1 MSAGEFIIWRM
12 SIFLGGLALFLL
24 LELAIP
30 YRRPSVSKL
39 KRWFINLGM
48 TVFNSLVLR
57 LIYAGAVLGVSAYVT
72 THQVGL
78 LYLLPLPYW
87 ARVVITVVFLD
98 LLLWVWH
105 LLNHVVPLFWR
116 FHRVH
121 HTDLNMDVSTATRF
135 HLGELTISEAIKL
148 GLVYFLGADLLGVL
162 IFESALVLAAQFEHS
177 SLIVP
182 AGLERVWWW
191 LLVPP
196 SMHRI
201 HHSVVIS
208 ERNSNY
214 GTIFSLWDRVLGTLV
229 KEVDQGR
236 IKIGVG
242 GHFDQGKLGLG
253 HLLIM
258 PFTRYVR

>member
-1 MSAGEFIIWRM
+1 MSPSEFVILRM
-12 SIFLGGLALFLL
+12 SIFMGGLLLFLL
-24 LELAIP
+24 LELAAP

-39 KRWFINLGM
+39 KRWAVNLGM

-57 LIYAGAVLGVSAYVT
+57 VIYAGAALGVSAYVT
-72 THQVGL
+72 ANHIGL
-78 LYLLPLPYW
+78 LYLTPLPYW
-87 ARVVITVVFLD
+87 ARVVVTVVFLD

-135 HLGELTISEAIKL
+135 HLGELTISESIKL
-148 GLVYFLGADLLGVL
+148 GLVFFLGADLLGVL
-162 IFESALVLAAQFEHS
+162 IFESSLVLAAQFQHS
-177 SLIVP
+177 SLRAP
-182 AGLERVWWW
+182 AWLERVWWW
-191 LLVPP
+191 LFVPP

-201 HHSVVIS
+201 HHSVVIA

-214 GTIFSLWDRVLGTLV
+214 GTILSIWDRILGTLV
-229 KEVDQGR
+229 QDTDQGR

-242 GHFDQGKLGLG
+242 GHFDEKKLGLG

-258 PFTRYVR
+258 PFTHYVR

>member
-1 MSAGEFIIWRM
+1 MTPADFVTLRM
-12 SIFLGGLALFLL
+12 SIFMGGLVLFLL
-24 LELAIP
+24 LELAVP
-30 YRRPSVSKL
+30 YRRPSVSKT

-57 LIYAGAVLGVSAYVT
+57 LVFAGAVLAVSAYVSAN
-72 THQVGL
+72 HIGL
-78 LYLLPLPYW
+78 LYLTPLPYW

-148 GLVYFLGADLLGVL
+148 GLVFFLGADILGVL
-162 IFESALVLAAQFEHS
+162 IFESSLVLAAQFQHS
-177 SLIVP
+177 SLKIP
-182 AGLERVWWW
+182 AWLERFWWV
-191 LLVPP
+191 LFVPP

-201 HHSVVIS
+201 HHSVVIK

-214 GTIFSLWDRVLGTLV
+214 GTILSVWDRILGTLIQDT
-229 KEVDQGR
+229 DQGR

-242 GHFDQGKLGLG
+242 GHFEQKKLGLG

-258 PFTRYVR
+258 PFTRYVN